1 MLENIKRQVQGF
13 TYLLS
18 HPVQLRHVVMRETR
32 YRQRHRSKQDWVE
45 WQKYDTHSSA
55 PQHSTTKAYARP
67 INVARILIFSEL
79 VSGVGT
85 GLRILDVGCGDGVI
99 SEPMSRMGNHVTSV
113 DLPTIT
119 ILAQK
124 RRVSSVVAGD
134 AEHLAFASASFD
146 MVLASEVLEHLWD
159 PHGFFDEAYRVLK
172 TEGYLIIETPEGEEG
187 LRYDS
192 HKNYFTVD
200 ILKQMGGAKFGLREV
215 KRLKPAGVPTHT
227 IIVLLHKSKRANE

>member
-1 MLENIKRQVQGF
+1 MLENIKRQLLGL

-18 HPVQLRHVVMRETR
+18 HPVQLRHIVIRETL

-55 PQHSTTKAYARP
+55 PQHSTSTAYARP
-67 INVARILIFSEL
+67 INVARIQIFSEL
-79 VSGVGT
+79 VRNVGV

-99 SEPMSRMGNHVTSV
+99 SEPMSRMGNNVTSV

-134 AEHLAFASASFD
+134 AEHLAFASNSFD
-146 MVLASEVLEHLWD
+146 VVLASEVVEHLWD
-159 PHGFFDEAYRVLK
+159 PHSFFDEAFRVLK
-172 TEGYLIIETPEGEEG
+172 TEGYIIIEAPEGEEG

-192 HKNYFTVD
+192 HKNYFTVEV
-200 ILKQMGGAKFGLREV
+200 LERVLGARFVLCEV

-227 IIVLLHKSKRANE
+227 IIVLFRKLNGSN

>member
-1 MLENIKRQVQGF
+1 MFENIKRQIQGF

-18 HPVQLRHVVMRETR
+18 HPVQLRHIVIRETR
-32 YRQRHRSKQDWVE
+32 YRHRHRSKQDWVE

-55 PQHSTTKAYARP
+55 PQHSTSTAYARP
-67 INVARILIFSEL
+67 INVARIQIFSEL

-99 SEPMSRMGNHVTSV
+99 SEPISNMGNNVISV

-119 ILAQK
+119 KLAQK

-134 AEHLAFASASFD
+134 AEHLAFASKSFD
-146 MVLASEVLEHLWD
+146 VILASEVVEHLWN
-159 PHGFFDEAYRVLK
+159 PQSFFDDAYRVLK
-172 TEGYLIIETPEGEEG
+172 TGGYLIIETPEGQEG

-192 HKNYFTVD
+192 HRHYFTVEVLD
-200 ILKQMGGAKFGLREV
+200 QMLGDRFVLCKV
-215 KRLKPAGVPTHT
+215 KRLKPAGVPTRT
-227 IIVLLHKSKRANE
+227 IIVLLKKIS